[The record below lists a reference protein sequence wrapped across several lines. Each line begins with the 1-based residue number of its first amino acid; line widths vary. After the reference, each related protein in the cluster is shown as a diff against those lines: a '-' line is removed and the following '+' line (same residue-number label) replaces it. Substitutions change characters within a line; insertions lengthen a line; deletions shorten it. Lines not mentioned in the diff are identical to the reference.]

1 MSWFARCRDLS
12 RAWRAATPAGGH
24 GVQPMRERSPA
35 GQRPGLLM
43 VVPPFVSLN
52 LVWGRSWPGRLVGT
66 ALPRIGQSARIS
78 YRFTLGITVVVMTF
92 RYTFIVSSDE
102 P

>member
-12 RAWRAATPAGGH
+12 LAWRAASPAGVH
-24 GVQPMRERSPA
+24 GVLPMRERSAA

-52 LVWGRSWPGRLVGT
+52 LGWAPSWPGRLVGT
-66 ALPRIGQSARIS
+66 ALPRIGQSARIR
-78 YRFTLGITVVVMTF
+78 YRFSLGITVVVTTF
-92 RYTFIVSSDE
+92 RYTFRYIPPE